1 MRLYIYKQAQRK
13 FSIKQSICEV
23 LTMSHSIR
31 RSLKEQEKTFSDAM
45 KDTVIEKIIRNL
57 KQNIILPSP
66 AETTL
71 KDAKARIELI
81 LAPTTVIRAVK
92 DVYIQVDLM
101 DSKIDYDIAAMQ
113 SLCNRWLK
121 VTEGYQRQKRR

>member
-31 RSLKEQEKTFSDAM
+31 RSLKEQDKTFSDAM
-45 KDTVIEKIIRNL
+45 KGTVIEKILRNL

-81 LAPTTVIRAVK
+81 LAPTTVITAVK
-92 DVYIQVDLM
+92 MSIYKLTFLIIKWITRLLPLQ
-101 DSKIDYDIAAMQ
+101 
-113 SLCNRWLK
+113 
-121 VTEGYQRQKRR
+121 